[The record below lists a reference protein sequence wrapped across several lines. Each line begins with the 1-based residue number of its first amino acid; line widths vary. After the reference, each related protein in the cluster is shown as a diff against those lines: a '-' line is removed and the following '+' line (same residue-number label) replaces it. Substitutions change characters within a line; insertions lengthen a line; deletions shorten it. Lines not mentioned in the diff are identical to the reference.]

1 MPKYIIKRVFMAV
14 FTILVVACITFFLMN
29 AIPGNPW
36 LSEKTP
42 PAIVIAKLN
51 EKHGLDKPLP
61 VQLGIYLNNL
71 VHGDLGDS
79 IKMQKGRPVV
89 DIIKEMFPVSAK
101 IGLIALTWA
110 VIVGVTLGCI
120 AAYNRGTAVDSALR
134 VVCTVGISMPSF
146 VVATLLLFFFCGGMA
161 ALKIFPTLFDGSVKS
176 YVLPCL
182 SLGFYPMCYMAR
194 QARAAMLDSINQ
206 EYIKTA
212 RAKGLKTNKII
223 FKHALRNALIPVIT
237 YLGPQLAFTLS
248 GGFVVEKVFSIPG
261 LGRYF
266 VQSITNRDYPV
277 IMGTTIFLA
286 SFIVIMNLVV
296 DILYKVVDPRIN
308 LAKGGQ

>member
-1 MPKYIIKRVFMAV
+1 MAKFVLKRALMALL
-14 FTILVVACITFFLMN
+14 TILVVAVITFFLMH

-42 PAIVIAKLN
+42 SPQVLAALN
-51 EKHGLDKPLP
+51 EKYGLDKPLS
-61 VQLGIYLNNL
+61 VQLGKYLGNL
-71 VHGDLGDS
+71 VQGDMGTS
-79 IKMQKGRPVV
+79 IKMQKNRPVI
-89 DIIKEMFPVSAK
+89 DIIGEMFPVSAK
-101 IGLIALTWA
+101 VGLMALAWA
-110 VIVGVTLGCI
+110 VVVGVSLGCL
-120 AAYNRGTAVDSALR
+120 AAYNRGTVADSALR

-146 VVATLLLFFFCGGMA
+146 VVATLLLFTLCGGIA
-161 ALKIFPTLFDGSVKS
+161 SLKVFPTIFDGTWQS
-176 YVLPCL
+176 YVLPCF

-194 QARAAMLDSINQ
+194 QTRAAMLDSINQ

-212 RAKGLKTNKII
+212 RAKGLKTGKII

-266 VQSITNRDYPV
+266 VSSIQNRDYPI

-286 SFIVIMNLVV
+286 TFIVVMNLVV
-296 DILYKVVDPRIN
+296 DLLYKVVDPRIS
-308 LAKGGQ
+308 LTKGGH